1 MKKIVLIIGVLIL
14 FLTSCT
20 QHKDTGRLWWE
31 TLSGPAYQV
40 LVYSFADSDGDGF
53 GDLKGLISKLD
64 YLNDG
69 RPETDT
75 DLGISM
81 LWLSPIHPA
90 SSYHGYDVIDFTSV
104 SSRLGTMED
113 FELLVKGCK
122 ARGIHVLLDIPFNH
136 TSPEHSWFKAMI
148 ENPGSKY
155 GSYYQRKKEGITY
168 GSGGMGSFY
177 KTKAKDGTTI
187 EYFGAFWSGM
197 PDLNCGNP
205 DVLKEFNTIL
215 SFWLKKGVSGFRF
228 DAAKH
233 IFDLNE
239 MPAGTP
245 VLQMNRDFWQAL
257 KKSIPK
263 KYGDVFFIGEVLSEQ
278 MTEVAAYAP
287 AFDSLFDFAD
297 ASAMLSASGGGA
309 AHTAFAKIVRNIS
322 QLTKIENFTP
332 SHLLTNHDQDRSMS
346 ILLGKEGLSLTDG
359 IQTGKKDTS
368 NSEELKSIVF
378 TKAKLAASLYQ
389 TLPGI
394 PFIYYGEE
402 IGLTGIRYE
411 NDDISRRDALIWD
424 IDSPWN
430 TSWQPSAK
438 MPAGQNALTN
448 SILVQ
453 DKDETSLL
461 NHYRGLAA
469 LRKNSAAVR
478 EGSFSRVD
486 WAGFNTSE
494 LMSYFRSTRTEDKD
508 GETVLV
514 IHNTG
519 MRNLEVPVPQGSTLY
534 LLWSSTEGLLK
545 NREIYTIV
553 HISPGESLVFELR

>member
-1 MKKIVLIIGVLIL
+1 MKKITLFISITLIL
-14 FLTSCT
+14 FTSCT
-20 QHKDTGRLWWE
+20 HKADSAWWE
-31 TLSGPAYQV
+31 TLPGPAYQV

-53 GDLKGLISKLD
+53 GDLQGLISKLD

-69 RPETDT
+69 KQETDS

-90 SSYHGYDVIDFTSV
+90 SSYHGYDVIDFTAV

-113 FELLVKGCK
+113 FEQLIKECK
-122 ARGIHVLLDIPFNH
+122 TRGIHVILDIPFNH

-148 ENPGSKY
+148 EAPESKY
-155 GSYYQRKKEGITY
+155 GSFYQRKKEGISY
-168 GSGGMGSFY
+168 GSGGMGNFY

-197 PDLNCGNP
+197 PDLNCENP
-205 DVLKEFNTIL
+205 DVVKEFNKIL

-239 MPAGTP
+239 MPSGTP
-245 VLQMNRDFWQAL
+245 VLQMNKDFWQAL
-257 KKSIPK
+257 KMNAQK
-263 KYGDVFFIGEVLSEQ
+263 KYRDVFFIGEVLSEQ
-278 MTEVAAYAP
+278 MTEIVAYAP

-297 ASAMLSASGGGA
+297 ASAMLSASSGSA

-322 QLTKIENFTP
+322 QLTSIGNFTP

-359 IQTGKKDTS
+359 IQAGDKETGRS
-368 NSEELKSIVF
+368 LVLKETAL

-402 IGLTGIRYE
+402 IGLTGIRYG

-424 IDSPWN
+424 KGSPWN
-430 TSWQPSAK
+430 TAWQPENK
-438 MPAGQNALTN
+438 MPPGQNAFTN
-448 SILVQ
+448 SIAVQ
-453 DKDETSLL
+453 DKDAGSLL
-461 NHYRGLAA
+461 NHYRSLSS
-469 LRKNSAAVR
+469 LRKYSQAVR
-478 EGSFSRVD
+478 EGNFSRAE
-486 WAGFNTSE
+486 WKEFNTSE
-494 LMSYFRSTRTEDKD
+494 LMSYFRSTGTDGQE

-519 MRNLEVPVPQGSTLY
+519 MRTLELPIPPDYTLS
-534 LLWSSTEGLLK
+534 LLWSTTEGLVK
-545 NREIYTIV
+545 NREQKTIV
-553 HISPGESLVFELR
+553 LISPGESLIFEVR